1 MKHVT
6 AVLLLM
12 FIGTH
17 VVFGSTNVELMTDC
31 TSLISLFGETIS
43 ARIEARLDLS
53 DEFAL
58 MLPVELMAEKGR
70 GQPIYLES
78 GLFLAYHPFSK
89 AAAIY
94 ASLIQL
100 GILFER
106 RYGETKTFFL
116 NEVGFG
122 YTFRL
127 PFGLLIEPRMTI
139 KDPNSVFTSDY
150 QELKET
156 FSSYPMIRFALYGG
170 WSFTLPSA
178 TT

>member
-1 MKHVT
+1 
-6 AVLLLM
+6 M

-17 VVFGSTNVELMTDC
+17 VVFGSTNVELKTDC
-31 TSLISLFGETIS
+31 ASLISLFGETIS
-43 ARIEARLDLS
+43 TRIEARLDLS

-58 MLPVELMAEKGR
+58 MLPIDLTAEKGR
-70 GQPIYLES
+70 GQPVYLES
-78 GLFLAYHPFSK
+78 GLFLAYRPLAK
-89 AAAIY
+89 EAAIY

-106 RYGETKTFFL
+106 RYGETETFFL

-122 YTFRL
+122 YTFRF
-127 PFGLLIEPRMTI
+127 PFGLLIEPRITI

-150 QELKET
+150 QELKDA

-170 WSFTLPSA
+170 WFFTLPSM
-178 TT
+178 TE